1 MTCLASTCCCW
12 RHRVSRPRPASPRF
26 ASFHH
31 HISPVLAEDDH
42 EGRRALWRDGGRWCG
57 WLSRRRTLAA
67 PRCRRAC
74 IWLRAARP
82 RAILALELGAH
93 RLRTCAPE
101 STRVHAQSVQRVRA
115 CSRRSSCVG
124 SQPRF
129 RPTGRTSGR
138 LLAISEFPKW
148 RKYLISLCFRGKS
161 SVRPVQV
168 GGFDV
173 NIVTHR
179 RGGPVRYHA
188 WPPPWEPSCRTR
200 TGPLWKLTAPWTQ
213 NAPTAPWKTLCV
225 FHKLPQGLSCQF
237 THEKPRK
244 APKWHWETRIDPDCS
259 GSPNQTPQC
268 SPRTSSRWRQY
279 SMAEFRQSTCSTPD
293 RMTPDSERRREELRR
308 IGPRLEW

>member
-1 MTCLASTCCCW
+1 MTSPTRRKPHLVKTRVRFRARVYPDRANLAVAESVGDQGSCRFCG
-12 RHRVSRPRPASPRF
+12 VS
-26 ASFHH
+26 
-31 HISPVLAEDDH
+31 
-42 EGRRALWRDGGRWCG
+42 
-57 WLSRRRTLAA
+57 
-67 PRCRRAC
+67 
-74 IWLRAARP
+74 
-82 RAILALELGAH
+82 LALII
-93 RLRTCAPE
+93 
-101 STRVHAQSVQRVRA
+101 
-115 CSRRSSCVG
+115 G
-124 SQPRF
+124 SDAI
-129 RPTGRTSGR
+129 GN
-138 LLAISEFPKW
+138 LAISEFPKW

-244 APKWHWETRIDPDCS
+244 APKWHWETRIDPAISTTPSAVGGPLKPQLPSTASRARCS
-259 GSPNQTPQC
+259 KVNPCSHGSDEV
-268 SPRTSSRWRQY
+268 
-279 SMAEFRQSTCSTPD
+279 AD
-293 RMTPDSERRREELRR
+293 
-308 IGPRLEW
+308 